1 MLKAKCSN
9 KQVYADMKQL
19 MTTVKIASDSGIKAS
34 RVNNLYEIN
43 SLPKLSL
50 KISTREQYTYEMKNL
65 GRNRIERVQKCTTLA
80 PKTKNST

>member
-50 KISTREQYTYEMKNL
+50 KISTRE
-65 GRNRIERVQKCTTLA
+65 
-80 PKTKNST
+80 